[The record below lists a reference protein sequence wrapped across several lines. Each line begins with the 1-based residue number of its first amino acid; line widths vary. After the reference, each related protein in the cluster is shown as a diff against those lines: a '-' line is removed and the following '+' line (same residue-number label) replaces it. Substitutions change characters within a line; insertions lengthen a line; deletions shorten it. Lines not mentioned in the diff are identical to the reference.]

1 MNKPV
6 LAIAEQRE
14 GTLRRITFEVIGEA
28 RRLADKLNTE
38 LNVTILGFNI
48 SSLADILRF
57 HSPDKVLVADSK
69 ILENYNSEAYINI
82 LTDVVSKIEPSI
94 ILLGATSIGKDVAP
108 RLAARL
114 KTNLISECISLDT
127 NDTLL
132 TAVRPIYGG
141 KTRATVTSNT
151 PKYQI
156 ATLRQNIFKPSIE
169 NSSKTAIL
177 EKIDTEILPE
187 NLRVQIKEII
197 PPPKTAVN
205 LTEARIIVSGGRG
218 MKAPEN
224 FKMLEELANILGGAL
239 GVSRPVVDAGWVG
252 HEHHVGLTGK
262 IVTPELYIACGISG
276 AIQHQ
281 AGMSTSKCIVAI
293 NKDPDAPIFK
303 IADYGIV
310 GDLFTIVPLLT
321 EELKKMLRKK

>member
-1 MNKPV
+1 
-6 LAIAEQRE
+6 
-14 GTLRRITFEVIGEA
+14 
-28 RRLADKLNTE
+28 
-38 LNVTILGFNI
+38 
-48 SSLADILRF
+48 
-57 HSPDKVLVADSK
+57 
-69 ILENYNSEAYINI
+69 
-82 LTDVVSKIEPSI
+82 
-94 ILLGATSIGKDVAP
+94 
-108 RLAARL
+108 
-114 KTNLISECISLDT
+114 
-127 NDTLL
+127 
-132 TAVRPIYGG
+132 
-141 KTRATVTSNT
+141 
-151 PKYQI
+151 
-156 ATLRQNIFKPSIE
+156 
-169 NSSKTAIL
+169 
-177 EKIDTEILPE
+177 
-187 NLRVQIKEII
+187 VQIKEII

-224 FKMLEELANILGGAL
+224 FKMIEELANILGGAL

>member
-1 MNKPV
+1 MNKSV

-28 RRLADKLNTE
+28 RRLADKLNSE

-57 HSPDKVLVADSK
+57 HSPDKVFVADSK

-108 RLAARL
+108 RLAAGL

-169 NSSKTAIL
+169 NRAKTAIL

>member
-57 HSPDKVLVADSK
+57 HSPYKVLVADNR

-132 TAVRPIYGG
+132 TSVRPIYGG

-169 NSSKTAIL
+169 NRSKTAIL

-187 NLRVQIKEII
+187 NPRVQIKEII